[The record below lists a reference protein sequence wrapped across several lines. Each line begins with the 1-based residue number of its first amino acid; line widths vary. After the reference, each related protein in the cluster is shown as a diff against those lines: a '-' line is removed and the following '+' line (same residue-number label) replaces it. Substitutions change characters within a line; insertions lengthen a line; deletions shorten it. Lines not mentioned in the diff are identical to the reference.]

1 MDQRSISEIKE
12 LPDMYSKI
20 LGWGGVYF
28 SGESYPFS
36 KGVYDSK
43 NG

>member
-20 LGWGGVYF
+20 LGWGVYF